1 MIRKRWKRGGAL
13 LLALALVLSGMGF
26 LETRAAVAVDDT
38 QDFSL
43 TVNVAELYTL
53 VEGEENPYQL
63 STGDMYE
70 PDLSGMMEKVSVRLY
85 KVADIEPSGKYTFI
99 EDFNG
104 VSGLDADQINA
115 DTKAEQW
122 LDMAEVTE
130 EVVNAKDIDPLNI
143 QFDKED
149 YSFIYEKSDGLELG
163 LYLILVDPVSTD
175 HYTYSFAPYL
185 VSVPGNNY
193 YEDETDDWIYDVEV
207 GLKVEQTPRYGSL
220 VINKDLTGFNAT
232 YGDNAIFVYEVEIL
246 TLEEQAKQP
255 EQQTAETRIVTL
267 EFSAAG
273 TDSVTIEDIPAGAQV
288 TVTEVYSGAGYQT
301 VGNDAVEVTI
311 IADGEEDSPVS
322 VSFVNEP
329 DNTFTGGYGA
339 INHFSLDNTGLY
351 QPSRLD
357 AAGRVPAE

>member
-1 MIRKRWKRGGAL
+1 MIRKRWKREGAL
-13 LLALALVLSGMGF
+13 LLALALVLSGTGL

-38 QDFSL
+38 QNFSL

-53 VEGEENPYQL
+53 VEEEENPYQPG
-63 STGDMYE
+63 TGDMYE

-99 EDFNG
+99 GAFNG

-115 DTKAEQW
+115 DTNAAMW
-122 LDMAEVTE
+122 LDMAEAAE
-130 EVVNAKDIDPLNI
+130 GVVEDNHISPLNI
-143 QFDKED
+143 SPVKED
-149 YSFIYEKSDGLELG
+149 SKFIYKKDNNLTLG

-207 GLKVEQTPRYGSL
+207 GLKVEQTPRYGNL

-267 EFSAAG
+267 EFSAAD
-273 TDSVTIEDIPAGAQV
+273 TDSVTIEDIPAGARV

-301 VGNDAVEVTI
+301 VGNDAAEVTI

-339 INHFSLDNTGLY
+339 INHFSLDNGLY